1 MAKYVWG
8 NPEITEI
15 TPPDKARVGA
25 FPYGGGVPV
34 ESGEVFSVENAFR
47 TIHTYYSVL
56 LVPVPVLHTCS
67 VPESTRRAGS
77 SSRCVTGAAGGA
89 SARHA
94 GGAPPPTYLKAAEM
108 EPRAIDDEP
117 RGGMASKEKNR
128 QVQI

>member
-8 NPEITEI
+8 NPDITEI

-56 LVPVPVLHTCS
+56 PVPVLHTILFR
-67 VPESTRRAGS
+67 TREY
-77 SSRCVTGAAGGA
+77 
-89 SARHA
+89 
-94 GGAPPPTYLKAAEM
+94 PPS
-108 EPRAIDDEP
+108 
-117 RGGMASKEKNR
+117 G
-128 QVQI
+128 

>member
-56 LVPVPVLHTCS
+56 PVPVLHTILLDRVATKVGQVS
-67 VPESTRRAGS
+67 ASRAGEH
-77 SSRCVTGAAGGA
+77 VEVD
-89 SARHA
+89 HD
-94 GGAPPPTYLKAAEM
+94 APVDVGDPERLDAVAVQ
-108 EPRAIDDEP
+108 
-117 RGGMASKEKNR
+117 RGLVGLSL
-128 QVQI
+128 IHI